1 MAVCDNHLAS
11 LDPAYHASAPKSLFP
26 LKLVIPLVELSTS
39 IEFIYYLLIALG
51 VGALVGVEREHH
63 KGDDM
68 VIAGVRTFPLVSV
81 LGFLLAYLGD
91 NASELVPGMTAQYLQ
106 VLSLIGIAIVAALA
120 IGLLYIRYSMGVPG
134 LTTPFALVLT
144 YVCGLLVGFGLIVEA
159 VVVSVII
166 TFLLVSKKRLHAYAE
181 LLDDN
186 ELIGALEFIAIAFI
200 AYPVTLQLDLA
211 PPYDVFNP
219 GEPLAISNLFL
230 IVIFVSSISFISF
243 LLIRWQGPS
252 RGLRFS
258 GLLGGLVSSE
268 ATTISLSN
276 LAKRTKG
283 IVLTAASGIILANA
297 TMFARDLAVTVFAD
311 LTLATA
317 ALVALPL
324 LILSA
329 VGVAIGYSMKV
340 EKEGDGHEL
349 DVRSPFA
356 IVPALKFGIVF
367 LIITAFVY
375 LVNTYL
381 GQDYIYLVALG
392 GMVSSAAVAASV
404 SSYVALGDLGAMEAA
419 QIILLATAISSFTKL
434 AYARSIDKDVFR
446 RILPGCLIMGG
457 LSLAFAILL
466 FVL

>member
-1 MAVCDNHLAS
+1 M
-11 LDPAYHASAPKSLFP
+11 
-26 LKLVIPLVELSTS
+26 STS
-39 IEFIYYLLIALG
+39 IEFIYYLLIAIA

-68 VIAGVRTFPLVSV
+68 VIAGIRTFPLVSV
-81 LGFLLAYLGD
+81 LGFLLAYIGL
-91 NASELVPGMTAQYLQ
+91 NAEEVAPGVSAQYLQ
-106 VLSLIGIAIVAALA
+106 VLSLVGIAIVAALA
-120 IGLLYIRYSMGVPG
+120 VGLLYIRFSMGVPG
-134 LTTPFALVLT
+134 LTTPFALVIT
-144 YVCGLLVGFGLIVEA
+144 YVAGLLVGFGLIIEA
-159 VVVSVII
+159 VVVAVVV

-181 LLDDN
+181 LLDDD

-200 AYPVTLQLDLA
+200 AYPVTLQLDLQA
-211 PPYDVFNP
+211 PYDVFNP

-230 IVIFVSSISFISF
+230 IVVFVSSISFISF

-276 LAKRTKG
+276 LAKRNKG
-283 IVLTAASGIILANA
+283 IIRTAASGILLANA
-297 TMFARDLAVTVFAD
+297 TMFARDLAVTIFAD
-311 LTLATA
+311 MSLATA
-317 ALVALPL
+317 TLVALPL
-324 LILSA
+324 LALSG
-329 VGVAIGYSMKV
+329 VGIALGYSMKV
-340 EKEGDGHEL
+340 EKQADGHEL

-356 IVPALKFGIVF
+356 IVPALKFGIIF
-367 LIITAFVY
+367 LIITAVVY

-381 GQDYIYLVALG
+381 GQEYIYFVALG

-404 SSYVALGDLGAMEAA
+404 SSYVFLGELGAMEAA

-434 AYARSIDKDVFR
+434 AYARYISKDVFN

-457 LSLAFAILL
+457 LSLAFALLL
-466 FVL
+466 FAL

>member
-1 MAVCDNHLAS
+1 M
-11 LDPAYHASAPKSLFP
+11 
-26 LKLVIPLVELSTS
+26 STS
-39 IEFIYYLLIALG
+39 LEFIYYLVIALA

-68 VIAGVRTFPLVSV
+68 VIAGVRTFPLVSL
-81 LGFLLAYLGD
+81 LGFLLAYIGQ
-91 NASELVPGMTAQYLQ
+91 NAEELVPGMSSLYLQ
-106 VLSLIGIAIVAALA
+106 TLSLIGIAIVAALA
-120 IGLLYIRYSMGVPG
+120 VGLLYIRFSMGVPG
-134 LTTPFALVLT
+134 LTTPFALVIT
-144 YVCGLLVGFGLIVEA
+144 YVAGLLVGFGLIIEA
-159 VVVSVII
+159 VVVSVIV

-181 LLDDN
+181 LLDDT

-211 PPYDVFNP
+211 PPYDIFNP

-230 IVIFVSSISFISF
+230 IVVFVSSISFISF

-276 LAKRTKG
+276 LAKENKG
-283 IVLTAASGIILANA
+283 IIRTAASGIILANA
-297 TMFARDLAVTVFAD
+297 TMFARDLAVTIFAD
-311 LTLATA
+311 MSLATA
-317 ALVALPL
+317 SLVALPL
-324 LILSA
+324 LALSGIGIA
-329 VGVAIGYSMKV
+329 MGYSMKV
-340 EKEGDGHEL
+340 EKQADGHEL

-356 IVPALKFGIVF
+356 IVPALKFGIIF
-367 LIITAFVY
+367 LMVSVLVY

-381 GQDYIYLVALG
+381 GQEYIYLVALG

-404 SSYVALGDLGAMEAA
+404 SSYVFLGQLGAMEAA

-434 AYARSIDKDVFR
+434 AYSRYISKDVFR

-466 FVL
+466 FAV

>member
-1 MAVCDNHLAS
+1 LT
-11 LDPAYHASAPKSLFP
+11 
-26 LKLVIPLVELSTS
+26 TS
-39 IEFIYYLLIALG
+39 IEFIYYLLIALA

-68 VIAGVRTFPLVSV
+68 VIAGIRTFPLVSV
-81 LGFLLAYLGD
+81 LGFLLAYIGQ
-91 NASELVPGMTAQYLQ
+91 NAAELVPGMSAQYLQ

-120 IGLLYIRYSMGVPG
+120 IGLMYIRFNLGAPG

-144 YVCGLLVGFGLIVEA
+144 YVAGLLVGFGLIIEA
-159 VVVSVII
+159 VAVSVIV
-166 TFLLVSKKRLHAYAE
+166 TFLLVSKKRLHSYAE

-200 AYPVTLQLDLA
+200 AYPVTLELDLQ
-211 PPYDVFNP
+211 PPYDIFNP
-219 GEPLAISNLFL
+219 GQPLAISNLFL
-230 IVIFVSSISFISF
+230 IVVFVSSISFISF

-276 LAKRTKG
+276 LVKNNKG
-283 IVLTAASGIILANA
+283 IIRTAASGIILANA

-311 LTLATA
+311 LSMATA
-317 ALVALPL
+317 SLVALPL
-324 LILSA
+324 LALSG
-329 VGVAIGYSMKV
+329 VGIVMGYSMKV
-340 EKEGDGHEL
+340 EKQADGHEL

-356 IVPALKFGIVF
+356 IVPALKFGIIF
-367 LIITAFVY
+367 LIITAMVY

-381 GQDYIYLVALG
+381 GQEYIYLVALG

-404 SSYVALGDLGAMEAA
+404 SSYVFLGELGAMEAA

-434 AYARSIDKDVFR
+434 AYARYISKDVFS

-466 FVL
+466 FAF

>member
-1 MAVCDNHLAS
+1 M
-11 LDPAYHASAPKSLFP
+11 
-26 LKLVIPLVELSTS
+26 STS
-39 IEFIYYLLIALG
+39 LEFIYYLVIALA

-68 VIAGVRTFPLVSV
+68 VIAGVRTFPLVSL
-81 LGFLLAYLGD
+81 LGFLLAYIGQ
-91 NASELVPGMTAQYLQ
+91 NAAELVPGMSSLYLQ
-106 VLSLIGIAIVAALA
+106 TLSLIGIAIVAALA
-120 IGLLYIRYSMGVPG
+120 VGLLYIRFSMGVPG
-134 LTTPFALVLT
+134 LTTPFALVIT
-144 YVCGLLVGFGLIVEA
+144 YVAGLLVGFGLIIEA
-159 VVVSVII
+159 VVVSVIV

-181 LLDDN
+181 LLDDT

-211 PPYDVFNP
+211 PPYDIFNP

-230 IVIFVSSISFISF
+230 IVVFVSSISFISF

-276 LAKRTKG
+276 LAKENKG
-283 IVLTAASGIILANA
+283 IIRTAASGIILANA
-297 TMFARDLAVTVFAD
+297 TMFARDLAVTIFAD
-311 LTLATA
+311 MSLATA
-317 ALVALPL
+317 SLVALPL
-324 LILSA
+324 LALSG
-329 VGVAIGYSMKV
+329 VGVAMGYSMKV
-340 EKEGDGHEL
+340 EKQADGHEL

-356 IVPALKFGIVF
+356 IVPALKFGIIF
-367 LIITAFVY
+367 LMVSVLVY

-381 GQDYIYLVALG
+381 GQEYIYLVALG

-404 SSYVALGDLGAMEAA
+404 SSYVFLGQLGAMEAA

-434 AYARSIDKDVFR
+434 AYSRYISKDVFR

-457 LSLAFAILL
+457 LSLAFAVLL
-466 FVL
+466 FAV

>member
-1 MAVCDNHLAS
+1 MS
-11 LDPAYHASAPKSLFP
+11 P
-26 LKLVIPLVELSTS
+26 S

-68 VIAGVRTFPLVSV
+68 VIAGIRTFPLVSV
-81 LGFLLAYLGD
+81 LGFLLAYIGQ
-91 NASELVPGMTAQYLQ
+91 NAEELVPGMSAQYLQ
-106 VLSLIGIAIVAALA
+106 QLSLIGIAIVAALA
-120 IGLLYIRYSMGVPG
+120 VGLMYIRFSMGVPG
-134 LTTPFALVLT
+134 LTTPFALVIT
-144 YVCGLLVGFGLIVEA
+144 YVAGLLVGFGLIIEA
-159 VVVSVII
+159 VVVSVIV

-181 LLDDN
+181 LLDDD

-230 IVIFVSSISFISF
+230 IVVFVSSISFISF
-243 LLIRWQGPS
+243 LLIRWQGAS
-252 RGLRFS
+252 KGLRFS

-276 LAKRTKG
+276 LAKSHKG
-283 IVLTAASGIILANA
+283 IIRTAASGIILANA
-297 TMFARDLAVTVFAD
+297 TMFARDLAVTIFAD
-311 LTLATA
+311 MSLATA
-317 ALVALPL
+317 SLVALPL
-324 LILSA
+324 LALSG
-329 VGVAIGYSMKV
+329 VGIALGYSMKA
-340 EKEGDGHEL
+340 EKEVDGHEL

-356 IVPALKFGIVF
+356 IVPALKFGIIF
-367 LIITAFVY
+367 LIITVFVY
-375 LVNTYL
+375 VVNTYL
-381 GQDYIYLVALG
+381 GQEYIYLVSLG

-404 SSYVALGDLGAMEAA
+404 SSYVFLGELAAIEAA

-434 AYARSIDKDVFR
+434 AYARYISKDVFG

-457 LSLAFAILL
+457 LSLAFAIIL
-466 FVL
+466 FVW

>member
-1 MAVCDNHLAS
+1 VTTS
-11 LDPAYHASAPKSLFP
+11 L
-26 LKLVIPLVELSTS
+26 
-39 IEFIYYLLIALG
+39 EFIYYLVIALA

-68 VIAGVRTFPLVSV
+68 VIAGVRTFPLVSL
-81 LGFLLAYLGD
+81 LGFLLAYIGQ
-91 NASELVPGMTAQYLQ
+91 NAEELVPGMSSLYLQ
-106 VLSLIGIAIVAALA
+106 TLSLIGIAIVAALA
-120 IGLLYIRYSMGVPG
+120 VGLLYIRFSMGVPG
-134 LTTPFALVLT
+134 LTTPFALVIT
-144 YVCGLLVGFGLIVEA
+144 YVAGLLVGFGLIIEA
-159 VVVSVII
+159 VVVSVIV

-181 LLDDN
+181 LLDDT

-211 PPYDVFNP
+211 PPYDIFNP

-230 IVIFVSSISFISF
+230 IVVFVSSISFISF

-276 LAKRTKG
+276 LAKENKG
-283 IVLTAASGIILANA
+283 IIRTAASGIILANA
-297 TMFARDLAVTVFAD
+297 TMFARDLAVTIFAD
-311 LTLATA
+311 MSLATA
-317 ALVALPL
+317 SLVALPL
-324 LILSA
+324 LALSGIGIA
-329 VGVAIGYSMKV
+329 MGYSMKV
-340 EKEGDGHEL
+340 EKQADGHEL

-356 IVPALKFGIVF
+356 IVPALKFGIIF
-367 LIITAFVY
+367 LMVSVLVY

-381 GQDYIYLVALG
+381 GQEYIYLVALG

-404 SSYVALGDLGAMEAA
+404 SSYVFLGQLGAMEAA

-434 AYARSIDKDVFR
+434 AYSRYISKDVFR

-466 FVL
+466 FAV

>member
-1 MAVCDNHLAS
+1 M
-11 LDPAYHASAPKSLFP
+11 
-26 LKLVIPLVELSTS
+26 STS
-39 IEFIYYLLIALG
+39 LEFIYYLVIALA

-68 VIAGVRTFPLVSV
+68 VIAGVRTFPLVSL
-81 LGFLLAYLGD
+81 LGFLLAYIGQ
-91 NASELVPGMTAQYLQ
+91 NAAELVPGMSALYLQ
-106 VLSLIGIAIVAALA
+106 ALSLIGIAIVSALA
-120 IGLLYIRYSMGVPG
+120 VSLLYIRFSMGVPG
-134 LTTPFALVLT
+134 LTTPFALVIT
-144 YVCGLLVGFGLIVEA
+144 YVAGLLVGFGLIIEA
-159 VVVSVII
+159 VVVSVIV

-181 LLDDN
+181 LLDDT

-211 PPYDVFNP
+211 PPYDIFNP

-230 IVIFVSSISFISF
+230 IVVFVSSISFISF

-276 LAKRTKG
+276 LAKENKG
-283 IVLTAASGIILANA
+283 IIRTAASGIILANA
-297 TMFARDLAVTVFAD
+297 TMFARDLAVTIFAD
-311 LTLATA
+311 MSLATA
-317 ALVALPL
+317 SLAALPL
-324 LILSA
+324 LALSG
-329 VGVAIGYSMKV
+329 VGVAMGYSMKV
-340 EKEGDGHEL
+340 EKQADGHEL

-356 IVPALKFGIVF
+356 IVPALKFGIIF
-367 LIITAFVY
+367 LMVSVLVY

-381 GQDYIYLVALG
+381 GQEYIYLVALG

-404 SSYVALGDLGAMEAA
+404 SSYVFLGQLGAMEAA

-434 AYARSIDKDVFR
+434 AYSRYISKDVFR

-466 FVL
+466 FAV

>member
-1 MAVCDNHLAS
+1 V
-11 LDPAYHASAPKSLFP
+11 
-26 LKLVIPLVELSTS
+26 STS
-39 IEFIYYLLIALG
+39 LEFIYYLVIALA

-68 VIAGVRTFPLVSV
+68 VIAGVRTFPLVSL
-81 LGFLLAYLGD
+81 LGFLLAYIGQ
-91 NASELVPGMTAQYLQ
+91 NAAELVPGMSALYLQ
-106 VLSLIGIAIVAALA
+106 ALSLIGIAIVSALA
-120 IGLLYIRYSMGVPG
+120 VSLLYIRFSMGVPG
-134 LTTPFALVLT
+134 LTTPFALVIT
-144 YVCGLLVGFGLIVEA
+144 YVAGLLVGFGLIIEA
-159 VVVSVII
+159 VVVSVIV

-181 LLDDN
+181 LLDDT

-211 PPYDVFNP
+211 PPYDIFNP

-230 IVIFVSSISFISF
+230 IVVFVSSISFISF

-276 LAKRTKG
+276 LAKENKG
-283 IVLTAASGIILANA
+283 IIRTAASGIILANA
-297 TMFARDLAVTVFAD
+297 TMFARDLAVTIFAD
-311 LTLATA
+311 MSLATA
-317 ALVALPL
+317 SLAALPL
-324 LILSA
+324 LALSG
-329 VGVAIGYSMKV
+329 VGVAMGYSMKV
-340 EKEGDGHEL
+340 EKQADGHEL

-356 IVPALKFGIVF
+356 IVPALKFGIIF
-367 LIITAFVY
+367 LMVSVLVY

-381 GQDYIYLVALG
+381 GQEYIYLVALG

-404 SSYVALGDLGAMEAA
+404 SSYVFLGQLGAMEAA

-434 AYARSIDKDVFR
+434 AYSRYISKDVFR

-466 FVL
+466 FAV

>member
-1 MAVCDNHLAS
+1 M
-11 LDPAYHASAPKSLFP
+11 
-26 LKLVIPLVELSTS
+26 STS
-39 IEFIYYLLIALG
+39 LEFIYYLVIALA

-68 VIAGVRTFPLVSV
+68 VIAGVRTFPLVSL
-81 LGFLLAYLGD
+81 LGFLLAYIGQ
-91 NASELVPGMTAQYLQ
+91 NAAELVPGMSSLYLQ
-106 VLSLIGIAIVAALA
+106 TLSLIGIAIVAALA
-120 IGLLYIRYSMGVPG
+120 VGLLYIRFSMGVPG
-134 LTTPFALVLT
+134 LTTPFALVIT
-144 YVCGLLVGFGLIVEA
+144 YVAGLLVGFGLIIEA
-159 VVVSVII
+159 VVVSVIV

-181 LLDDN
+181 LLDDT

-211 PPYDVFNP
+211 PPYDIFNP

-230 IVIFVSSISFISF
+230 IVVFVSSISFISF

-276 LAKRTKG
+276 LAKEHKG
-283 IVLTAASGIILANA
+283 IIRTAASGIILANA
-297 TMFARDLAVTVFAD
+297 TMFARDLAVTIFAD
-311 LTLATA
+311 MSLATA
-317 ALVALPL
+317 TLVALPL
-324 LILSA
+324 LALSG
-329 VGVAIGYSMKV
+329 VGIAIGYSMKA
-340 EKEGDGHEL
+340 EKQADGHEL

-356 IVPALKFGIVF
+356 IVPALKFGIIF
-367 LIITAFVY
+367 LMVSVLVY

-404 SSYVALGDLGAMEAA
+404 SSYVFLGQLGAMEAA

-434 AYARSIDKDVFR
+434 AYSRYISKDVFR
-446 RILPGCLIMGG
+446 RILPGCMIMGG

-466 FVL
+466 FAV

>member
-1 MAVCDNHLAS
+1 M
-11 LDPAYHASAPKSLFP
+11 
-26 LKLVIPLVELSTS
+26 STS
-39 IEFIYYLLIALG
+39 LEFIYYLVIALA

-68 VIAGVRTFPLVSV
+68 VIAGVRTFPLVSL
-81 LGFLLAYLGD
+81 LGFLLAYIGQ
-91 NASELVPGMTAQYLQ
+91 NAAELVPGMSALYLQ
-106 VLSLIGIAIVAALA
+106 ALSLIGIAIVSALA
-120 IGLLYIRYSMGVPG
+120 VGLLYIRFSMGVPG
-134 LTTPFALVLT
+134 LTTPFALVIT
-144 YVCGLLVGFGLIVEA
+144 YVAGLLVGFGLIIEA
-159 VVVSVII
+159 VVVSVIV

-181 LLDDN
+181 LLDDT

-211 PPYDVFNP
+211 PPYDIFNP

-230 IVIFVSSISFISF
+230 IVVFVSSISFISF

-276 LAKRTKG
+276 LAKENKG
-283 IVLTAASGIILANA
+283 IIRTAASGIILANA
-297 TMFARDLAVTVFAD
+297 TMFARDLAVTIFAD
-311 LTLATA
+311 MSLATA
-317 ALVALPL
+317 SLAALPL
-324 LILSA
+324 LALSG
-329 VGVAIGYSMKV
+329 VGIAMGYSMKV
-340 EKEGDGHEL
+340 EKQADGHEL

-356 IVPALKFGIVF
+356 IVPALKFGIIF
-367 LIITAFVY
+367 LMVSVLVY

-381 GQDYIYLVALG
+381 GQEYIYLVALG

-404 SSYVALGDLGAMEAA
+404 SSYVFLGQLGAMEAA

-434 AYARSIDKDVFR
+434 AYSRYISKDVFR

-466 FVL
+466 FAV

>member
-1 MAVCDNHLAS
+1 
-11 LDPAYHASAPKSLFP
+11 
-26 LKLVIPLVELSTS
+26 LSTS
-39 IEFIYYLLIALG
+39 LEFIYYLVIALA

-68 VIAGVRTFPLVSV
+68 VIAGVRTFPLVSL
-81 LGFLLAYLGD
+81 LGFLLAYIGQ
-91 NASELVPGMTAQYLQ
+91 NAAELVPGMSSLYLQ
-106 VLSLIGIAIVAALA
+106 TLSLIGIAIVAALA
-120 IGLLYIRYSMGVPG
+120 VGLLYIRFSMGVPG
-134 LTTPFALVLT
+134 LTTPFALVIT
-144 YVCGLLVGFGLIVEA
+144 YVAGLLVGFGLIIEA
-159 VVVSVII
+159 VVVSVIV

-181 LLDDN
+181 LLDDT

-211 PPYDVFNP
+211 PPYDIFNP

-230 IVIFVSSISFISF
+230 IVVFVSSISFISF

-276 LAKRTKG
+276 LAKENKG
-283 IVLTAASGIILANA
+283 IIRTAASGIILANA
-297 TMFARDLAVTVFAD
+297 TMFARDLAVTIFAD
-311 LTLATA
+311 MSLATA
-317 ALVALPL
+317 SLVALPL
-324 LILSA
+324 LALSG
-329 VGVAIGYSMKV
+329 VGIAMGYSMKV
-340 EKEGDGHEL
+340 EKQADGHEL

-356 IVPALKFGIVF
+356 IVPALKFGIIF
-367 LIITAFVY
+367 LMVSVLVY

-381 GQDYIYLVALG
+381 GQEYIYLVALG

-404 SSYVALGDLGAMEAA
+404 SSYVFLGQLGAMEAA

-434 AYARSIDKDVFR
+434 AYSRYISKDVFR

-466 FVL
+466 FAV

>member
-1 MAVCDNHLAS
+1 M
-11 LDPAYHASAPKSLFP
+11 
-26 LKLVIPLVELSTS
+26 STS
-39 IEFIYYLLIALG
+39 LEFIYYLVIALA

-68 VIAGVRTFPLVSV
+68 VIAGVRTFPLVSL
-81 LGFLLAYLGD
+81 LGFLLAYIGQ
-91 NASELVPGMTAQYLQ
+91 NAAELVPGMSSLYLQ
-106 VLSLIGIAIVAALA
+106 TLSLIGIAIVAALA
-120 IGLLYIRYSMGVPG
+120 VGLLYIRFSMGVPG
-134 LTTPFALVLT
+134 LTTPFALVIT
-144 YVCGLLVGFGLIVEA
+144 YVAGLLVGFGLIIEA
-159 VVVSVII
+159 VVVSVIV

-181 LLDDN
+181 LLDDT

-211 PPYDVFNP
+211 PPYDIFNP

-230 IVIFVSSISFISF
+230 IVVFVSSISFISF

-276 LAKRTKG
+276 LAKENKG
-283 IVLTAASGIILANA
+283 IIRTAASGIILANA
-297 TMFARDLAVTVFAD
+297 TMFARDLAVTIFAD
-311 LTLATA
+311 MSLATA
-317 ALVALPL
+317 SLAALPL
-324 LILSA
+324 LALSG
-329 VGVAIGYSMKV
+329 VGIAMGYSMKV
-340 EKEGDGHEL
+340 EKQADGHEL

-356 IVPALKFGIVF
+356 IVPALKFGIIF
-367 LIITAFVY
+367 LMVSVLVY

-381 GQDYIYLVALG
+381 GQEYIYLVALG

-404 SSYVALGDLGAMEAA
+404 SSYVFLGQLGAMEAA

-434 AYARSIDKDVFR
+434 AYSRYISKDVFR

-466 FVL
+466 FAV

>member
-1 MAVCDNHLAS
+1 V
-11 LDPAYHASAPKSLFP
+11 
-26 LKLVIPLVELSTS
+26 STS
-39 IEFIYYLLIALG
+39 LEFIYYLVIALA

-68 VIAGVRTFPLVSV
+68 VIAGVRTFPLVSL
-81 LGFLLAYLGD
+81 LGFLLAYIGQ
-91 NASELVPGMTAQYLQ
+91 NAEELVPGMSSLYLQ
-106 VLSLIGIAIVAALA
+106 TLSLIGIAIVAALA
-120 IGLLYIRYSMGVPG
+120 VGLLYIRFSMGVPG
-134 LTTPFALVLT
+134 LTTPFALVIT
-144 YVCGLLVGFGLIVEA
+144 YVAGLLVGFGLIIEA
-159 VVVSVII
+159 VVVSVIV

-181 LLDDN
+181 LLDDT

-230 IVIFVSSISFISF
+230 IVVFVSSISFISF

-276 LAKRTKG
+276 LAKENKG
-283 IVLTAASGIILANA
+283 IIRTAASGIILANA
-297 TMFARDLAVTVFAD
+297 TMFARDLAVTIFAD
-311 LTLATA
+311 MSLATA
-317 ALVALPL
+317 SLVALPL
-324 LILSA
+324 LALSGIGIA
-329 VGVAIGYSMKV
+329 MGYSMKV
-340 EKEGDGHEL
+340 EKQADGHEL

-356 IVPALKFGIVF
+356 IVPALKFGIIF
-367 LIITAFVY
+367 LMVSVLVY

-381 GQDYIYLVALG
+381 GQEYIYLVALG

-404 SSYVALGDLGAMEAA
+404 SSYVFLGQLGAMEAA

-434 AYARSIDKDVFR
+434 AYSRYISKDVFR

-466 FVL
+466 FAV

>member
-1 MAVCDNHLAS
+1 LT
-11 LDPAYHASAPKSLFP
+11 
-26 LKLVIPLVELSTS
+26 TS
-39 IEFIYYLLIALG
+39 IEFIYYLLIALA

-68 VIAGVRTFPLVSV
+68 VIAGIRTFPLVSV
-81 LGFLLAYLGD
+81 LGFLLAYIGQ
-91 NASELVPGMTAQYLQ
+91 NAAELVPGMSAQYLQ

-120 IGLLYIRYSMGVPG
+120 IGLMYIRFNLGAPG

-144 YVCGLLVGFGLIVEA
+144 YVAGLLVGFGLIIEA
-159 VVVSVII
+159 VAVSVIV
-166 TFLLVSKKRLHAYAE
+166 TFLLVSKKRLHSYAE

-200 AYPVTLQLDLA
+200 AYPVTLELDLQ
-211 PPYDVFNP
+211 PPYDIFNP
-219 GEPLAISNLFL
+219 GQPLAISNLFL
-230 IVIFVSSISFISF
+230 IVVFVSSISFISF

-276 LAKRTKG
+276 LVKNNKG
-283 IVLTAASGIILANA
+283 IIRTAASGIILANA

-311 LTLATA
+311 LSLATA
-317 ALVALPL
+317 SLVALPL
-324 LILSA
+324 LALSG
-329 VGVAIGYSMKV
+329 VGIVMGYSMKV
-340 EKEGDGHEL
+340 EKQADGHEL

-356 IVPALKFGIVF
+356 IVPALKFGIIF
-367 LIITAFVY
+367 LIITAMVY

-381 GQDYIYLVALG
+381 GQEYIYLVALG

-404 SSYVALGDLGAMEAA
+404 SSYVFLGELGAMEAA

-434 AYARSIDKDVFR
+434 AYARYISKDVFS

-466 FVL
+466 FAF

>member
-1 MAVCDNHLAS
+1 MS
-11 LDPAYHASAPKSLFP
+11 P
-26 LKLVIPLVELSTS
+26 S

-68 VIAGVRTFPLVSV
+68 VIAGIRTFPLVSV
-81 LGFLLAYLGD
+81 LGFLLAYIGQ
-91 NASELVPGMTAQYLQ
+91 NAEELVPGMSAQYLQ
-106 VLSLIGIAIVAALA
+106 QLSLIGIAIVAALA
-120 IGLLYIRYSMGVPG
+120 VGLMYIRFSMGVPG
-134 LTTPFALVLT
+134 LTTPFALVIT
-144 YVCGLLVGFGLIVEA
+144 YVAGLLVGFGLIIEA
-159 VVVSVII
+159 VVVSVIV

-181 LLDDN
+181 LLDDD

-211 PPYDVFNP
+211 PPYDIFNP

-230 IVIFVSSISFISF
+230 IVVFVSSISFISF
-243 LLIRWQGPS
+243 LLIRWQGAN

-276 LAKRTKG
+276 LAKSHKG
-283 IVLTAASGIILANA
+283 IIRTAASGIILANA
-297 TMFARDLAVTVFAD
+297 TMFARDLAVTIFAD
-311 LTLATA
+311 MSLATA
-317 ALVALPL
+317 SLVALPL
-324 LILSA
+324 LALSG
-329 VGVAIGYSMKV
+329 VGIALGYSMKA
-340 EKEGDGHEL
+340 EKEVDGHEL

-356 IVPALKFGIVF
+356 IVPALKFGIIF
-367 LIITAFVY
+367 LIITVFVY
-375 LVNTYL
+375 VVNTYL
-381 GQDYIYLVALG
+381 GQEYIYLVSLG

-404 SSYVALGDLGAMEAA
+404 SSYVFLGELAAIEAA

-434 AYARSIDKDVFR
+434 AYARYISKDVFG

-457 LSLAFAILL
+457 LSLAFAIIL
-466 FVL
+466 FVW

>member
-1 MAVCDNHLAS
+1 M
-11 LDPAYHASAPKSLFP
+11 
-26 LKLVIPLVELSTS
+26 STS
-39 IEFIYYLLIALG
+39 LEFIYYLVIALA

-68 VIAGVRTFPLVSV
+68 VIAGVRTFPLVSL
-81 LGFLLAYLGD
+81 LGFLLAYIGQ
-91 NASELVPGMTAQYLQ
+91 NAAELVPGMSSLYLQ
-106 VLSLIGIAIVAALA
+106 TLSLIGIAIVATLA
-120 IGLLYIRYSMGVPG
+120 VGLLYIRFSMGVPG
-134 LTTPFALVLT
+134 LTTPFALVIT
-144 YVCGLLVGFGLIVEA
+144 YVAGLLVGFGLIIEA
-159 VVVSVII
+159 VVVSVIV

-181 LLDDN
+181 LLDDT

-211 PPYDVFNP
+211 PPYDIFNP

-230 IVIFVSSISFISF
+230 IVVFVSSISFISF

-276 LAKRTKG
+276 LAKEHKG
-283 IVLTAASGIILANA
+283 IIRTAASGIILANA
-297 TMFARDLAVTVFAD
+297 TMFARDLAVTIFAD
-311 LTLATA
+311 MSLATA
-317 ALVALPL
+317 TLVALPL
-324 LILSA
+324 LALSG
-329 VGVAIGYSMKV
+329 VGIAIGYSMKA
-340 EKEGDGHEL
+340 EKQADGHEL

-356 IVPALKFGIVF
+356 IVPALKFGIIF
-367 LIITAFVY
+367 LMVSVLVY

-404 SSYVALGDLGAMEAA
+404 SSYVFLGQLGAMEAA

-434 AYARSIDKDVFR
+434 AYSRYISKDVFR
-446 RILPGCLIMGG
+446 RILPGCMIMGG

-466 FVL
+466 FAV

>member
-1 MAVCDNHLAS
+1 V
-11 LDPAYHASAPKSLFP
+11 
-26 LKLVIPLVELSTS
+26 STS
-39 IEFIYYLLIALG
+39 LEFIYYLVIALA

-68 VIAGVRTFPLVSV
+68 VIAGVRTFPLVSL
-81 LGFLLAYLGD
+81 LGFLLAYIGQ
-91 NASELVPGMTAQYLQ
+91 NAEELVPGMSSLYLQ
-106 VLSLIGIAIVAALA
+106 TLSLIGIAIVAALA
-120 IGLLYIRYSMGVPG
+120 VGLLYIRFSMGVPG
-134 LTTPFALVLT
+134 LTTPFALVIT
-144 YVCGLLVGFGLIVEA
+144 YVAGLLVGFGLIIEA
-159 VVVSVII
+159 VVVSVIV

-181 LLDDN
+181 LLDDT

-211 PPYDVFNP
+211 PPYDIFNP

-230 IVIFVSSISFISF
+230 IVVFVSSISFISF

-276 LAKRTKG
+276 LAKENKG
-283 IVLTAASGIILANA
+283 IIRTAASGIILANA
-297 TMFARDLAVTVFAD
+297 TMFARDLAVTIFAD
-311 LTLATA
+311 MSLATA
-317 ALVALPL
+317 SLVALPL
-324 LILSA
+324 LALS
-329 VGVAIGYSMKV
+329 GIGIAMGYAMKV
-340 EKEGDGHEL
+340 EKQADGHEL

-356 IVPALKFGIVF
+356 IVPALKFGIIF
-367 LIITAFVY
+367 LMVSVLVY

-381 GQDYIYLVALG
+381 GQEYIYLVALG

-404 SSYVALGDLGAMEAA
+404 SSYVFLGQLGAMEAA

-434 AYARSIDKDVFR
+434 AYSRYISKDVFR

-466 FVL
+466 FAV

>member
-1 MAVCDNHLAS
+1 MS
-11 LDPAYHASAPKSLFP
+11 P
-26 LKLVIPLVELSTS
+26 S

-68 VIAGVRTFPLVSV
+68 VIAGIRTFPLVSV
-81 LGFLLAYLGD
+81 LGFLLAYIGQ
-91 NASELVPGMTAQYLQ
+91 NAEELVPGMSAQYLQ
-106 VLSLIGIAIVAALA
+106 QLSLVGIAIVAALA
-120 IGLLYIRYSMGVPG
+120 VGLMYIRFSMGVPG
-134 LTTPFALVLT
+134 LTTPFALVIT
-144 YVCGLLVGFGLIVEA
+144 YVAGLLVGFGLIIEA
-159 VVVSVII
+159 VVVSVIV

-181 LLDDN
+181 LLDDD

-211 PPYDVFNP
+211 PPYDIFNP

-230 IVIFVSSISFISF
+230 IVVFVSSISFISF
-243 LLIRWQGPS
+243 LLIRWQGAN

-276 LAKRTKG
+276 LAKSHKG
-283 IVLTAASGIILANA
+283 IIRTAASGIILANA
-297 TMFARDLAVTVFAD
+297 TMFARDLAVTIFAD
-311 LTLATA
+311 MSLATA
-317 ALVALPL
+317 SLVALPL
-324 LILSA
+324 LALSG
-329 VGVAIGYSMKV
+329 VGIALGYSMKA
-340 EKEGDGHEL
+340 EKEVDGHEL

-356 IVPALKFGIVF
+356 IVPALKFGIIF
-367 LIITAFVY
+367 LIITVFVY
-375 LVNTYL
+375 VVNTYL
-381 GQDYIYLVALG
+381 GQEYIYLVSLG

-404 SSYVALGDLGAMEAA
+404 SSYVFLGELAAIEAA

-434 AYARSIDKDVFR
+434 AYARYISKDVFG

-457 LSLAFAILL
+457 LSLAFAIIL
-466 FVL
+466 FVW

>member
-1 MAVCDNHLAS
+1 M
-11 LDPAYHASAPKSLFP
+11 
-26 LKLVIPLVELSTS
+26 STS
-39 IEFIYYLLIALG
+39 LEFIYYLVIALA

-68 VIAGVRTFPLVSV
+68 VIAGVRTFPLVSL
-81 LGFLLAYLGD
+81 LGFLLAYIGQ
-91 NASELVPGMTAQYLQ
+91 NAAELVPGMSALYLQ
-106 VLSLIGIAIVAALA
+106 ALSLIGIAIVSALA
-120 IGLLYIRYSMGVPG
+120 VGLLYIRFSMGVPG
-134 LTTPFALVLT
+134 LTTPFALVIT
-144 YVCGLLVGFGLIVEA
+144 YVAGLLVGFGLIIEA
-159 VVVSVII
+159 VVVSVIV

-181 LLDDN
+181 LLDDT

-211 PPYDVFNP
+211 PPYDIFNP

-230 IVIFVSSISFISF
+230 IVVFVSSISFISF

-276 LAKRTKG
+276 LAKENKG
-283 IVLTAASGIILANA
+283 IIRTAASGIILANA
-297 TMFARDLAVTVFAD
+297 TMFARDLAVTIFAD
-311 LTLATA
+311 MSLATA
-317 ALVALPL
+317 SLAALPL
-324 LILSA
+324 LALSG
-329 VGVAIGYSMKV
+329 VGVAMGYSMKV
-340 EKEGDGHEL
+340 EKQADGHEL

-356 IVPALKFGIVF
+356 IVPALKFGIIF
-367 LIITAFVY
+367 LMVSVLVY

-381 GQDYIYLVALG
+381 GQEYIYLVALG

-404 SSYVALGDLGAMEAA
+404 SSYVFLGQLGAMEAA

-434 AYARSIDKDVFR
+434 AYSRYISKDVFR

-466 FVL
+466 FAV

>member
-1 MAVCDNHLAS
+1 
-11 LDPAYHASAPKSLFP
+11 
-26 LKLVIPLVELSTS
+26 
-39 IEFIYYLLIALG
+39 
-51 VGALVGVEREHH
+51 VEREHH

-68 VIAGVRTFPLVSV
+68 VIAGIRTFPLVSV
-81 LGFLLAYLGD
+81 LGFLLAYIGQ
-91 NASELVPGMTAQYLQ
+91 NAAELVPGMSAQYLQ

-120 IGLLYIRYSMGVPG
+120 IGLMYIRFNLGAPG

-144 YVCGLLVGFGLIVEA
+144 YVAGLLVGFGLIIEA
-159 VVVSVII
+159 VAVSVIV
-166 TFLLVSKKRLHAYAE
+166 TFLLVSKKRLHSYAE

-200 AYPVTLQLDLA
+200 AYPVTLELDLQ
-211 PPYDVFNP
+211 PPYDIFNP
-219 GEPLAISNLFL
+219 GQPLAISNLFL
-230 IVIFVSSISFISF
+230 IVVFVSSISFISF

-276 LAKRTKG
+276 LVKNNKG
-283 IVLTAASGIILANA
+283 IIRTAASGIILANA

-311 LTLATA
+311 LSLATA
-317 ALVALPL
+317 SLVALPL
-324 LILSA
+324 LALSG
-329 VGVAIGYSMKV
+329 VGIVMGYSMKV
-340 EKEGDGHEL
+340 EKQADGHEL

-356 IVPALKFGIVF
+356 IVPALKFGIIF
-367 LIITAFVY
+367 LIITAMVY

-381 GQDYIYLVALG
+381 GQEYIYLVALG

-404 SSYVALGDLGAMEAA
+404 SSYVFLGELGAMEAA

-434 AYARSIDKDVFR
+434 AYARYISKDVFS

-466 FVL
+466 FAF